1 MATEFTEVISR
12 EAPDIEAKK
21 LALMQQAQDLYATPL
36 NLPEFN
42 VAGLAP
48 STTRAIDIVNQGVGA
63 YQPFVDAA
71 GAGIA
76 QGQNLAQAGARGI
89 ASINTAPEFAQAQSA
104 QQQGLAMAGQMP
116 SYAATAGL
124 GYGSVAQGME
134 TVGGAV
140 DTARQFT
147 QANLQPSQA
156 MLGDAAQR
164 TAAVNP
170 QFGQAQGT
178 LAQGIGGI
186 QGASQA
192 YDPNAAAAFMNPY
205 QQQVTQQAMQEM
217 RRQAD
222 IAKTGA
228 AAQAVRSGAF
238 GGTREGVQRAETERG
253 VQDVM
258 AQRIMQDYAQNFG
271 QAQQMAAGTF
281 EQQQQRQLA
290 ASQGL
295 GQMGT
300 QQAAIEAQGAQLG
313 LAGAGQLA
321 SIGSTLGQQGVQQAQ
336 LGQSGA
342 QLEGSL
348 GAQQAQMGLLP
359 GQIAATQAGIAG
371 QGAQLSSQIGQGIG
385 SLAAQ
390 EANIGLQQGASLGQL
405 GATIGQLG
413 VQQGALGQAA
423 QGMQMADVSALTQ
436 LGGVQ
441 QGNEQARLE
450 AERATTLQET
460 MAPYQQLGF
469 VSDIYRGAPSSQSSI
484 TASSAPSVSP
494 GVQAAGLGIS
504 GLSAAAGAQKLF
516 G

>member
-1 MATEFTEVISR
+1 MATEYTEVISR
-12 EAPDIEAKK
+12 EAPDIEARK
-21 LALMQQAQDLYATPL
+21 LALMQQAQDLYAKPL
-36 NLPEFN
+36 ALPAYQA
-42 VAGLAP
+42 AGLSP
-48 STTRAIDIVNQGVGA
+48 TTERAIDIATQGVGA
-63 YQPFVDAA
+63 YKPYVEAA
-71 GAGIA
+71 GSGIA

-89 ASINTAPEFAQAQSA
+89 ASINVAPEFAQAQAA

-116 SYAATAGL
+116 AYAATAGL

-140 DTARQFT
+140 DTARQYT
-147 QANLQPSQA
+147 QANLQPSQGL
-156 MLGDAAQR
+156 LGEAAQR
-164 TAAVNP
+164 TAGIAP

-178 LAQGIGGI
+178 LAQGIGGL
-186 QGASQA
+186 QGAAQA
-192 YDPNAAAAFMNPY
+192 YDPNAVSAFMNPY

-258 AQRIMQDYAQNFG
+258 AQRILQDYAQNYG
-271 QAQQMAAGTF
+271 QAQQAAVGTF

-321 SIGSTLGQQGVQQAQ
+321 GIGSTYGQQAVQQAQ

-342 QLEGSL
+342 QLAGSL

-359 GQIAATQAGIAG
+359 GQIASTQANIAG
-371 QGAQLSSQIGQGIG
+371 QGAQLYGQLGQGIG

-390 EANIGLQQGASLGQL
+390 EAGIGMQQGTNLGQL

-441 QGNEQARLE
+441 QQNEQARLE
-450 AERATTLQET
+450 AERATQLQET

-469 VSDIYRGAPSSQSSI
+469 VSDIYRGAPSSQSTL
-484 TASSAPSVSP
+484 TAGSAPSVSP
-494 GVQAAGLGIS
+494 GVQAVGLATS
-504 GLSAAAGAQKLF
+504 GLTAAAGAQKLF

>member
-1 MATEFTEVISR
+1 MATEYTEVISR
-12 EAPDIEAKK
+12 EAPDIEARK
-21 LALMQQAQDLYATPL
+21 LALMQQAQDLYKSPL
-36 NLPEFN
+36 ALPEYRA
-42 VAGLAP
+42 AGLAP
-48 STTRAIDIVNQGVGA
+48 PTQQAIDIATQGVGS
-63 YQPFVDAA
+63 YKPYLEAA
-71 GAGIA
+71 GSGIA

-89 ASINTAPEFAQAQSA
+89 ASINVAPEFAQAQNA
-104 QQQGLAMAGQMP
+104 QQQGLAMAGQLP
-116 SYAATAGL
+116 AYAATAGL
-124 GYGSVAQGME
+124 GYGSVAQGMQ
-134 TVGGAV
+134 TVGGAA
-140 DTARQFT
+140 DTARQYT

-156 MLGDAAQR
+156 LLGEAAQR
-164 TAAVNP
+164 TAGITP
-170 QFGQAQGT
+170 QFAPAQGT

-186 QGASQA
+186 QGAAQA
-192 YDPNAAAAFMNPY
+192 YDPNAVAAFMNPY
-205 QQQVTQQAMQEM
+205 QQLVTQQAMQEM

-222 IAKTGA
+222 IARAGA
-228 AAQAVRSGAF
+228 SAQAIRAGAF

-253 VQDVM
+253 VQDIM
-258 AQRIMQDYAQNFG
+258 SQRILQDYAQNYG
-271 QAQQMAAGTF
+271 QAQQAAVGTF

-300 QQAAIEAQGAQLG
+300 QQAAIEAQRAQLG
-313 LAGAGQLA
+313 LSGAGQLA
-321 SIGSTLGQQGVQQAQ
+321 GIGSTYGQQAVQQAQ

-342 QLEGSL
+342 QLAGSL

-359 GQIAATQAGIAG
+359 GQIASTQANIAG
-371 QGAQLSSQIGQGIG
+371 QGAQLYGTLGQGIG

-390 EANIGLQQGASLGQL
+390 EAGIGMQQGTNLGQL

-441 QGNEQARLE
+441 QQNEQARLE
-450 AERATTLQET
+450 AERATKLQET

-469 VSDIYRGAPSSQSSI
+469 VSDIYRGAPSSQSTL
-484 TASSAPSVSP
+484 TAGSAPSVAP
-494 GVQAAGLGIS
+494 AVQAVGLATS

>member
-1 MATEFTEVISR
+1 MATEYQEVVSR
-12 EAPDIEAKK
+12 EAPDIEARK
-21 LALMQQAQDLYATPL
+21 LALMQQAQDLYRSPL
-36 NLPEFN
+36 NLPEYT
-42 VAGLAP
+42 AAALAP
-48 STTRAIDIVNQGVGA
+48 STMRAIDIANQGVGA
-63 YQPFVDAA
+63 YQPFVNAA

-76 QGQNLAQAGARGI
+76 QGQNLAQTGARGI
-89 ASINTAPEFAQAQSA
+89 ASINMAPEFAQALSA

-116 SYAATAGL
+116 GYAATAGL
-124 GYGSVAQGME
+124 GYGSVAQGMD

-140 DTARQFT
+140 DTSRQYT

-156 MLGDAAQR
+156 LLGEAAQL
-164 TAAVNP
+164 TAGVNP
-170 QFGQAQGT
+170 QFAPAQGT

-186 QGASQA
+186 QGAAQG
-192 YDPNAAAAFMNPY
+192 YDPNAVAAFMNPY
-205 QQQVTQQAMQEM
+205 QQLVTQQAMQEM

-222 IAKTGA
+222 IARAGA

-258 AQRIMQDYAQNFG
+258 SQRILQDYAQNYG
-271 QAQQMAAGTF
+271 QAQQAAVGTF

-295 GQMGT
+295 GQMGS
-300 QQAAIEAQGAQLG
+300 QQAAIEAQRAQLG
-313 LAGAGQLA
+313 LTGAGQLA
-321 SIGSTLGQQGVQQAQ
+321 SIGSTFGQQGLQQAQ

-342 QLEGSL
+342 QLTGSL

-359 GQIAATQAGIAG
+359 GQIAAQQAAISG
-371 QGAQLSSQIGQGIG
+371 QGAQLYGQLGQGIG

-390 EANIGLQQGASLGQL
+390 EAGLGLQQGAALGQL
-405 GATIGQLG
+405 GTSIGQLG

-441 QGNEQARLE
+441 QQNEQARLE
-450 AERATTLQET
+450 AERATRLQET

-469 VSDIYRGAPSSQSSI
+469 VSDIYRGAPTSQSTL
-484 TASSAPSVSP
+484 TAASAPSVAP
-494 GVQAAGLGIS
+494 AVQAVGLGVS